1 MSEPWK
7 SVTLSEVCVKLSC
20 RANEEPGTLVEETT
34 HAEDELAMKSCQPRK
49 EMNHRGEST
58 DVVSGRCFWDTGQ
71 RFLI

>member
-49 EMNHRGEST
+49 EMNH
-58 DVVSGRCFWDTGQ
+58 
-71 RFLI
+71 